1 MSSMNDIIN
10 EMLSNGIRDGV
21 FPCFAAAVGKDD
33 EIIFKSF
40 GGDRCIFP
48 AREALT
54 ENTLFDMASL
64 SKLIGTTMAA
74 LKMVVEGK
82 ISFES
87 KLEDYFDCCHGK
99 EKITVFQLLTHTSG
113 IKAHFPLYLRGISPD
128 DAVTEIL
135 KEELGYSTGSNA
147 VYSCMGFILLGKI
160 LERIE
165 NEPLDRIVQRYVFDP
180 LEMKNSTYRPK
191 GRDCAATEKDIF
203 SKEIISGV
211 VHDENAR
218 FLGGIS
224 GNAGIFCDLGDC
236 IKFAQMLSRKG
247 RGYLPEE
254 LFKYAISNLTP
265 NFSEGRGLGFQRI
278 GKLYGHTGFTGT
290 SIYVDS
296 ESGRYA
302 ILLTN
307 RVHPTRENTK
317 LIPFRR
323 EFHKTVFGE

>member
-1 MSSMNDIIN
+1 MKDILN
-10 EMLSNGIRDGV
+10 EMLFNGIRDGV
-21 FPCFAAAVGKDD
+21 FPCFAVAVG
-33 EIIFKSF
+33 EGEELIFKSF

-48 AREALT
+48 TRKVLT
-54 ENTLFDMASL
+54 EDTLFDIASL

-74 LKMVVEGK
+74 LRMAVEGK
-82 ISFES
+82 ISLDS
-87 KLEDYFDCCHGK
+87 KIEDYFECCHGK

-113 IKAHFPLYLRGISPD
+113 IKAHFPLYLRGITPN
-128 DAVTEIL
+128 DAEAEIL
-135 KEELGYSTGSNA
+135 KEELGYDTGSDA

-160 LERIE
+160 LEKIE
-165 NEPLDRIVQRYVFDP
+165 NEPLDKIVQRYVFDP
-180 LEMKNSTYRPK
+180 LGMKNSTYCPK
-191 GRDCAATEKDIF
+191 SKVCAATERDSCTGK
-203 SKEIISGV
+203 IICGV

-218 FLGGIS
+218 FLKGIS
-224 GNAGIFCDLGDC
+224 GNAGIFCDLDDC
-236 IKFAQMLSRKG
+236 IKFAKMLSRGGK
-247 RGYLPEE
+247 GYLPAE
-254 LFKYAISNLTP
+254 LFEYAISNLTP
-265 NFSEGRGLGFQRI
+265 QFSEGRGLGFQRI

-307 RVHPTRENTK
+307 RIHPTRDNRK

>member
-1 MSSMNDIIN
+1 MKDIIN
-10 EMLSNGIRDGV
+10 EMLFNGIRDGV
-21 FPCFAAAVGKDD
+21 FPCFAAAVGEGDKI
-33 EIIFKSF
+33 EYKSF

-48 AREALT
+48 EREPLT
-54 ENTLFDMASL
+54 EGVLFDMASL

-74 LKMVVEGK
+74 LRMTVEGK
-82 ISFES
+82 ISLES

-99 EKITVFQLLTHTSG
+99 EKITVYQLLTHTSG

-135 KEELGYSTGSNA
+135 KEELGYPAGSNA

-160 LERIE
+160 LEKAE
-165 NEPLDRIVQRYVFDP
+165 NEPLDQIVQRYVFDP
-180 LEMKNSTYRPK
+180 LGMKNSVYCPK
-191 GRDCAATEKDIF
+191 NRLCAATERDPDTDKILCG
-203 SKEIISGV
+203 I

-218 FLGGIS
+218 FLGGVS
-224 GNAGIFCDLGDC
+224 GNAGIFCDLDDC
-236 IKFAQMLSRKG
+236 IKFAEMLSLKG
-247 RGYLPEE
+247 QGYLPSE
-254 LFKYAISNLTP
+254 LFEYAVSNLTP

-278 GKLYGHTGFTGT
+278 GRLYGHTGFTGT
-290 SIYVDS
+290 SLYIDS

-307 RVHPTRENTK
+307 RVHPTRNNLK